1 MHAARRL
8 STQNGLGNFL
18 PLELRKVPGSPLCG
32 HNDGEESNLCFFCPW
47 LSWGPPWDRG
57 PQRGGG
63 PVRVGDMFSQ
73 RQTSKLPQA
82 LLSCLHGG
90 ANAKTVPATQP
101 SLRATLTGRWG
112 HLAYLRRAEACQH
125 LLGQSLHARSRIHP
139 VLGLCP
145 CLAFALPV
153 GRVSVTQL
161 KSLGDD
167 ICEGLEV

>member
-32 HNDGEESNLCFFCPW
+32 QNDGEESNLCFFCPW

-57 PQRGGG
+57 PQWGGG
-63 PVRVGDMFSQ
+63 PVPVGDMFSQ

-90 ANAKTVPATQP
+90 SNAKTVPATRP

-112 HLAYLRRAEACQH
+112 HLAYLRRAETCQH
-125 LLGQSLHARSRIHP
+125 LLGHHSTLEAGST
-139 VLGLCP
+139 P
-145 CLAFALPV
+145 CWGCVPAWLLPSWWD
-153 GRVSVTQL
+153 GSVWLSSKAWAMTYV
-161 KSLGDD
+161 KD
-167 ICEGLEV
+167 